1 MTLPPTCTPRS
12 LYRGRFVNT
21 EVSDSAKI
29 TQPKTRSEGIQPF
42 RPGPRRPETL
52 GEYRIMTTL
61 EQRVARLEGGY
72 EHLATK
78 ADLSKMESSLN
89 KMESSLIK
97 WMVGLMVSA
106 VVAASAVAVVAQNI
120 IG

>member
-1 MTLPPTCTPRS
+1 
-12 LYRGRFVNT
+12 
-21 EVSDSAKI
+21 
-29 TQPKTRSEGIQPF
+29 
-42 RPGPRRPETL
+42 
-52 GEYRIMTTL
+52 MTTL

-97 WMVGLMVSA
+97 WMVGLMVCA